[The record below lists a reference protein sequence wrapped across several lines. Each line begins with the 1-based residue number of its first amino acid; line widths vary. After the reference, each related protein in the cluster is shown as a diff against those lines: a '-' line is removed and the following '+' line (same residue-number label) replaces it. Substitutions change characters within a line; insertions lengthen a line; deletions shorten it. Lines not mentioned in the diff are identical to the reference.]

1 MDVGRSGEGGAEGW
15 AACAR
20 RAGESGEGDGGRYSR
35 SSHRNEGGMMEHE
48 HEKQAEP
55 EGDARKREHYKALG
69 GDVPTIGGG
78 ANMAGSGPSRISAR
92 HVIEQRIY
100 QLQAEAHDLQTL
112 LRALP
117 QEMPAAAESALWTIV
132 TRGGSR

>member
-20 RAGESGEGDGGRYSR
+20 RAGERGEGDGGRYSR

-48 HEKQAEP
+48 HDKQAEP

-69 GDVPTIGGG
+69 GAVPTIRG
-78 ANMAGSGPSRISAR
+78 AATMACRGPAPVSPRPPDEI
-92 HVIEQRIY
+92 HVDQ
-100 QLQAEAHDLQTL
+100 
-112 LRALP
+112 P
-117 QEMPAAAESALWTIV
+117 QPAA
-132 TRGGSR
+132 